1 MDKTA
6 GVRLREDLD
15 KALAAAARQQGRALE
30 WDEREV
36 LTLEMAAEAADRC
49 VELRALLATV
59 LASPRLTPNA
69 TAALAGELRLTEKA
83 VIDLIGKVN
92 IGTGHVKSARH
103 VAAGQAR
110 MRGHAAQF

>member
-6 GVRLREDLD
+6 GARLREDLD
-15 KALAAAARQQGRALE
+15 KALATAASQQGRALE
-30 WDEREV
+30 EREV

-92 IGTGHVKSARH
+92 IGTGHVKSPRH

-110 MRGHAAQF
+110 MRGHTANF

>member
-49 VELRALLATV
+49 VELRRCWPPCWPARGLPRTRPRRWP
-59 LASPRLTPNA
+59 AS
-69 TAALAGELRLTEKA
+69 
-83 VIDLIGKVN
+83 
-92 IGTGHVKSARH
+92 
-103 VAAGQAR
+103 
-110 MRGHAAQF
+110 